1 MSIFHTMLNGW
12 RRFLNRFAVDPPRP
26 TLMEDMCGTYRAELA
41 LATLCTQHAQQMYY
55 PQFRAELLRIA
66 AEVRGHLP
74 WLREQ
79 IFALGGSLPP
89 SPPSLIQG
97 GNSWECCRRDEEEA
111 RRGCVRVL
119 GAIHRAELDHPR
131 IAAGFRRIREDKV
144 RHREEF
150 RRIMV
155 KSDPYAIP
163 AVRPLTADETHR
175 IQAEP

>member
-1 MSIFHTMLNGW
+1 MSIFHTMLSGW
-12 RRFLNRFAVDPPRP
+12 RRFLTRFAVDSPRP
-26 TLMEDMCGTYRAELA
+26 TLMADVCDAYRTELA

-55 PQFRAELLRIA
+55 PQFRTELLRIA

-79 IFALGGSLPP
+79 ILALGGSLPAP
-89 SPPSLIQG
+89 LPTLIRG
-97 GNSWECCRRDEEEA
+97 GNSWECCRHDEEEA
-111 RRGCVRVL
+111 RRGSVRVL
-119 GAIHRAELDHPR
+119 GTIHRAERDHPR

-150 RRIMV
+150 RRMMV

-163 AVRPLTADETHR
+163 ALRPLTADETHR